1 MMKIPV
7 SVYAAALT
15 LSLSLCPATLY
26 AQSHHIADHRFKD
39 AEAWAKKFDDP
50 KRDAWQKP
58 HEVIQAL
65 QLKPDAIVADIGAG
79 TGYFATKFARA
90 VPKGKVYAV
99 DAEPD
104 MVKYLGE
111 RAKREGLANLTAIA
125 AGAGDPRIPEK
136 TDLIILV
143 NTYHHIGKREQ
154 YFRAL
159 QNALKPGGRVAVVDF
174 TMASPEGPPPK
185 ARIAPER
192 VKKEMLGAGYAL
204 TQEHGFLPNQYFLV
218 FEPEKR

>member
-1 MMKIPV
+1 MRPFILSCAV
-7 SVYAAALT
+7 LAAASFTAL
-15 LSLSLCPATLY
+15 PATAI
-26 AQSHHIADHRFKD
+26 AQAHHGGRHRFQD

-58 HEVIQAL
+58 AEVIQAL
-65 QLKPDAIVADIGAG
+65 QLKPDAVVADISAG

-90 VPKGKVYAV
+90 VPAGRVFAV

-111 RAKREGLANLTAIA
+111 RAKRENLPNLSAVA
-125 AGAGDPRIPEK
+125 AGANDPRIPEK

-143 NTYHHIGKREQ
+143 NTYHHIDKREH

-174 TMASPEGPPPK
+174 TLEAPEGPPPK
-185 ARIAPER
+185 MRIAPER
-192 VKKEMLGAGYAL
+192 VKKEMQAAGYAL
-204 TQEHGFLPNQYFLV
+204 TQEHGFLPRQYFLV
-218 FEPEKR
+218 FEPARP

>member
-1 MMKIPV
+1 MKLRILTV
-7 SVYAAALT
+7 LLLLLSAAAT
-15 LSLSLCPATLY
+15 
-26 AQSHHIADHRFKD
+26 AQTHHTADHRFRD

-50 KRDAWQKP
+50 NRDAWQKP
-58 HEVIQAL
+58 NEVIQAL
-65 QLKPDAIVADIGAG
+65 QLKPDAVVADIGAG

-90 VPKGKVYAV
+90 VPQGKVFGV

-104 MVKYLGE
+104 MVKYLAA
-111 RAKREGLANLTAIA
+111 RAKREELKNLIAVTAEP
-125 AGAGDPRIPEK
+125 GNPRLPDK
-136 TDLIILV
+136 ADVIILV
-143 NTYHHIGKREQ
+143 NTYHHIDKREA

-174 TMASPEGPPPK
+174 TMDSPEGPPPK

-204 TQEHGFLPNQYFLV
+204 AQEHGFLPNQYFLV
-218 FEPEKR
+218 FQPVAR

>member
-1 MMKIPV
+1 MKLYRLALILALLPV
-7 SVYAAALT
+7 AVS
-15 LSLSLCPATLY
+15 
-26 AQSHHIADHRFKD
+26 AQTHHGGHHRFQD

-58 HEVIQAL
+58 QEVIQAL

-90 VPKGKVYAV
+90 VPQGKVFGV

-111 RAKREGLANLTAIA
+111 RAKREGLNNLTAVA
-125 AGAGDPRIPEK
+125 AEPGNPRLPEK
-136 TDLIILV
+136 ADVIILV
-143 NTYHHIGKREQ
+143 NTYHHIDKREG

-159 QNALKPGGRVAVVDF
+159 QDSLKPGGRVAVIDF
-174 TMASPEGPPPK
+174 TMESREGPSPK
-185 ARIAPER
+185 MRIAPER
-192 VKKEMLGAGYAL
+192 VKKEMQSAGYAL
-204 TQEHGFLPNQYFLV
+204 ALEHGFLPNQYFLV
-218 FEPEKR
+218 FEPAKK

>member
-1 MMKIPV
+1 MKLRI
-7 SVYAAALT
+7 LT
-15 LSLSLCPATLY
+15 LLLFLLPAATA
-26 AQSHHIADHRFKD
+26 AQSHHTADHRFRD

-58 HEVIQAL
+58 GEVIQAL
-65 QLKPDAIVADIGAG
+65 QLKPDAVVADIGAG
-79 TGYFATKFARA
+79 TGYFATRFARA
-90 VPKGKVYAV
+90 VPQGKVFGV

-104 MVKYLGE
+104 MVKYLGD
-111 RAKREGLANLTAIA
+111 RAKREGLNNLVAVA
-125 AGAGDPRIPEK
+125 AEPGNPRLPEK
-136 TDLIILV
+136 TDVVILV
-143 NTYHHIGKREQ
+143 NTYHHIDKREA

-174 TMASPEGPPPK
+174 TMDSPEGPPPK

-204 TQEHGFLPNQYFLV
+204 AQEHGFLPNQYFLV
-218 FEPEKR
+218 FQPAAR